1 MSETRFERL
10 LKYLPR
16 IADVI
21 NSFQSVEVQKEVYGA
36 LIAAFEQQDEQ
47 YSAHRSQSPSASTSV
62 EQPRFTP
69 DPRVSLGEEP
79 DDGGSIH
86 SFINHP

>member
-21 NSFQSVEVQKEVYGA
+21 NSFQSVEVQKEVYEA
-36 LIAAFEQQDEQ
+36 LMAAFEQQDEER
-47 YSAHRSQSPSASTSV
+47 SDAPSQSPSTSAPA
-62 EQPRFTP
+62 ERPRFTP

>member
-1 MSETRFERL
+1 MSESRFERL

-21 NSFQSVEVQKEVYGA
+21 NSFQSVEVQKEVYEA
-36 LIAAFEQQDEQ
+36 LMSAFEQQDEHEP
-47 YSAHRSQSPSASTSV
+47 SESPPTPVAATPV
-62 EQPRFTP
+62 ERPRFTP
-69 DPRVSLGEEP
+69 DPRVNLGDEI

-86 SFINHP
+86 SFINQP